1 MTNKAQHI
9 AKMAKEMYGTDKI
22 TTAQLAYI
30 TDMLTPSTYLLRN
43 HSVRNHPITFMISGR
58 DQQKAQA
65 HRPWQVKIIN
75 DQHRTKAV
83 IKSRQLGLSEMGVG
97 TMLHFADTHSYDA
110 VKCLYTFPTN
120 EQMTKF
126 VQTRLDPVLQ
136 RGYYST
142 IIDPEVDSLK
152 AKKIRNSFL
161 YFRSSSK
168 PGAVEGVDIDYLSM
182 DEYDRVP
189 ALAEA
194 SALESMSSSPYKI
207 VTRWS
212 TPSAPDVGIH
222 ALFEQSDQY
231 WYLHKC
237 DKCNHYNQMNY
248 EDYVPEAPVERRGNI
263 LCVNPKGVDP
273 IAKTVVDGS
282 FQFVCQKCGE
292 PLDRWY
298 NGVWVPKYPDRT
310 KNGLGIRGYM
320 ISQMNAVWVSADQLK
335 TKELTSLSKQAFYN
349 YTLGYP
355 YADQKLT
362 VNASDVER
370 NRRGDLPESPRDRGD
385 YKFISVGIDW
395 GNRHW
400 VSIHGVRTNGQVD
413 LIKLFSVGKANPL
426 NPDAIDT
433 DIQSIRLQLA
443 PYEPDIIVADVGD
456 SGDKVAKLI
465 QIYGKDR
472 VFGCVYP
479 STPKSTGNLV
489 PSWNV
494 QGNKVSAD
502 KLMQNKRYISNMKDG
517 VIGFYHKM
525 DSELMLYIEHWG
537 NVVIRDEEDEKSPT
551 GFRQTIGRKGDDHY
565 SQASVYSMLG
575 YEHLMNV
582 FTGADDYGFNSDWIS
597 TQLAPTPPD
606 IFTQFT

>member
-222 ALFEQSDQY
+222 ALF
-231 WYLHKC
+231 
-237 DKCNHYNQMNY
+237 
-248 EDYVPEAPVERRGNI
+248 
-263 LCVNPKGVDP
+263 
-273 IAKTVVDGS
+273 
-282 FQFVCQKCGE
+282 
-292 PLDRWY
+292 
-298 NGVWVPKYPDRT
+298 
-310 KNGLGIRGYM
+310 
-320 ISQMNAVWVSADQLK
+320 
-335 TKELTSLSKQAFYN
+335 
-349 YTLGYP
+349 
-355 YADQKLT
+355 
-362 VNASDVER
+362 
-370 NRRGDLPESPRDRGD
+370 
-385 YKFISVGIDW
+385 
-395 GNRHW
+395 
-400 VSIHGVRTNGQVD
+400 
-413 LIKLFSVGKANPL
+413 
-426 NPDAIDT
+426 
-433 DIQSIRLQLA
+433 
-443 PYEPDIIVADVGD
+443 
-456 SGDKVAKLI
+456 
-465 QIYGKDR
+465 
-472 VFGCVYP
+472 
-479 STPKSTGNLV
+479 
-489 PSWNV
+489 
-494 QGNKVSAD
+494 
-502 KLMQNKRYISNMKDG
+502 
-517 VIGFYHKM
+517 
-525 DSELMLYIEHWG
+525 
-537 NVVIRDEEDEKSPT
+537 
-551 GFRQTIGRKGDDHY
+551 
-565 SQASVYSMLG
+565 
-575 YEHLMNV
+575 
-582 FTGADDYGFNSDWIS
+582 
-597 TQLAPTPPD
+597 
-606 IFTQFT
+606 

>member
-1 MTNKAQHI
+1 
-9 AKMAKEMYGTDKI
+9 
-22 TTAQLAYI
+22 
-30 TDMLTPSTYLLRN
+30 
-43 HSVRNHPITFMISGR
+43 
-58 DQQKAQA
+58 
-65 HRPWQVKIIN
+65 
-75 DQHRTKAV
+75 
-83 IKSRQLGLSEMGVG
+83 MGVG
-97 TMLHFADTHSYDA
+97 SMLQFADTHSYDA

-136 RGYYST
+136 NGYYST
-142 IIDPEVDSLK
+142 IVDQEVNSLK

-207 VTRWS
+207 VNRWS
-212 TPSAPDVGIH
+212 TPSAPDMGIH
-222 ALFEQSDQY
+222 GLFKGSDQH

-237 DKCNHYNQMNY
+237 EKCNYYNEMSY
-248 EDYVPEAPVERRGNI
+248 DAYTPEAPVESRGNI
-263 LCVNPKGVDP
+263 LCVNPKGVDVV
-273 IAKTVVDGS
+273 AKTVVDGS

-310 KNGLGIRGYM
+310 KNGLGTRGYM
-320 ISQMNAVWVSADQLK
+320 ISQMNAVWVTADQLK
-335 TKELTSLSKQAFYN
+335 TKELQSLSKQAFYN

-355 YADQKLT
+355 YADLKLT
-362 VNASDVER
+362 VNDSDVDSHKR
-370 NRRGDLPESPRDRGD
+370 NYLVEPAKDRGD

-400 VSIHGVRTNGQVD
+400 VSIHGVKTNGTVD
-413 LIKLFSVGKANPL
+413 LIKLFSVGKSNPL
-426 NPDAIDT
+426 DPNAIDV
-433 DIQSIRLQLA
+433 DIQSIKLQLA
-443 PYEPDIIVADVGD
+443 PYNPDIIVADVGD
-456 SGDKVAKLI
+456 SGDKVAKLM
-465 QIYGKDR
+465 QIYGKER

-489 PSWNV
+489 PTWSP
-494 QGNKVSAD
+494 QANKVSAD
-502 KLMQNKRYISNMKDG
+502 KLMQNKRYINKMKEG
-517 VIGFYHKM
+517 EIGYYSKP
-525 DSELMLYIEHWG
+525 DTELNLYKEHWK
-537 NVVIRDEEDEKSPT
+537 NVVIRDIEDEKTST
-551 GFRQTIGRKGDDHY
+551 GFRQIIGRKGDDHY

-575 YEHLMNV
+575 YEYLMNV
-582 FTGADDYGFNSDWIS
+582 FTGVKEYGFDSDWVS
-597 TQLAPTPPD
+597 TQLAPTKPD
-606 IFTQFT
+606 IFTEFV